1 MRRLVLIAMLWVLP
15 FLSVAC
21 TSRTTETSTPTA
33 IPTPTAAVPMATQAP
48 PPISAPP
55 PMPMPIPT
63 TTPTS
68 TPAPTIVYGS
78 PVFQFNRPPTIDWQ
92 IVDSTTIVVATLQSI
107 TAGTETVPGTP
118 TQYIPKHILMFQ
130 ASQYLKGSGPT
141 EFTVEVADRSKDG
154 RKYGIES
161 SALAEAI
168 RTLTERNTEWD
179 DHPGVLFLEG
189 PVASAIGGDEED
201 TSRSAGSGT
210 TQVFNLTNND
220 LTNQSSF
227 EYTID
232 TLNRSWLPAETSS
245 TSGGSSDSG
254 GVRTTETQKFI
265 TDGTVQP
272 PPVVSISDLQTRI
285 NEIQAML
292 DAGDGSETYTNCV
305 NEKVKRPWWYANWN
319 PRATPFEGTL
329 DSGAPAGAEF
339 DVINASAGQNDAE
352 YGDKER
358 YFLGERAHL
367 FHVQHFDDD
376 AKPSNGYSYSF
387 RATRPLIEGEY
398 ELRSHL
404 HLKAQKIC
412 NDRQGYD
419 DPGYFTW
426 VVTVTA
432 PAGTLHEA
440 FFDPVTV
447 GTAVK
452 ADSSNG
458 VLKPTSF
465 TVGSTATDLT
475 SLEWASNQV
484 VLTLDPHVS
493 LSGHV
498 LDFIE
503 LDGSISLSLSATD
516 ATVDSTAGTYS
527 WPMTSQPWENGDKLM
542 LRIREDT

>member
-1 MRRLVLIAMLWVLP
+1 MIKLVLITMLWALA
-15 FLSVAC
+15 LLAAAC
-21 TSRTTETSTPTA
+21 TSSVTE
-33 IPTPTAAVPMATQAP
+33 
-48 PPISAPP
+48 
-55 PMPMPIPT
+55 
-63 TTPTS
+63 TPTS
-68 TPAPTIVYGS
+68 SSTATELSIAQTPTPAPTPIS
-78 PVFQFNRPPTIDWQ
+78 TPPPIATFTPQPTFTIADEAHIFQFNRPPTLDWQ
-92 IVDSTTIVVATLQSI
+92 IVDSATIVVATLISA
-107 TAGTETVPGTP
+107 TAATETISGTP
-118 TQYIPKHILMFQ
+118 THYRPMHILQFR

-154 RKYGIES
+154 LKFGIES
-161 SALAEAI
+161 SALAEAT
-168 RTLTERNTEWD
+168 RTLADRNTEWD
-179 DHPGVLFLEG
+179 DRPGVLFLEG

-305 NEKVKRPWWYANWN
+305 KEQVKRPWWYANWN
-319 PRATPFEGTL
+319 PKATPFEGTL
-329 DSGAPAGAEF
+329 DSGSPAGAEF

-358 YFLGERAHL
+358 YFVGEHAHL

-432 PAGTLHEA
+432 PSGTLHEA

-452 ADSSNG
+452 ADGSNG
-458 VLKPTSF
+458 VLTPTSF
-465 TVGSTATDLT
+465 TVGGTATEIT
-475 SLEWASNQV
+475 GLEWASNKV
-484 VLTLDPHVS
+484 VLTLGTHAS

-498 LDFIE
+498 LDFIA
-503 LDGSISLSLSATD
+503 LDGSVSLSLLTAD
-516 ATVDSTAGTYS
+516 ATLDSTAGTYS
-527 WPMTSQPWENGDKLM
+527 WPMTTEPWENGDKLM
-542 LRIREDT
+542 LRIREDG